1 MEQPELVALLAG
13 MSVLL
18 MTFAAA
24 QIAANSALQSRLRIF
39 VRRDP
44 IVAPASVRRPR
55 HQSKVAFIEQMNRR
69 LRRANFT
76 KNLQKDLIRAG
87 VTMQAS
93 RFILLQVMVISMFF
107 LVTYLLAERVPDLKG
122 IVSIVLALGAAGFSW
137 FIPLFAIGFMEGR
150 RLKKFELQLAPTID
164 SMAGALQAGSSLPQ
178 AMEMVSREVA
188 APIGEEFA
196 IVVREMAVG
205 VPMSDAFASMV
216 DRVRSLD
223 LDMLVTAITIQ
234 HRVGGNLSQ
243 ILRTIS
249 HTVRERLRIKGEIAI
264 LTAQQRLAAFIVSG
278 LPLLIIGALLFIA
291 PSYIM
296 KLFQPGIARLL
307 LAIGIMGIGAG
318 FYALRRIADIDV

>member
-24 QIAANSALQSRLRIF
+24 QIVANSALQSRLRIF

-44 IVAPASVRRPR
+44 IVAPTSVRRPQ
-55 HQSKVAFIEQMNRR
+55 HQSKVAFVEQMNRR
-69 LRRANFT
+69 LRRANFA

-87 VTMQAS
+87 LTMQAS
-93 RFILLQVMVISMFF
+93 RFILLQVMVISMVF
-107 LVTYLLAERVPDLKG
+107 LVTYFLAERVPDLKG
-122 IVSIVLALGAAGFSW
+122 IISVVLALGAAGFSW
-137 FIPLFAIGFMEGR
+137 HIPLFVLGFLEGR
-150 RLKKFELQLAPTID
+150 RLKKFEQQLAPTID

-178 AMEMVSREVA
+178 AMELVSREVA

-205 VPMSDAFASMV
+205 VPMAEAFANMV

-307 LAIGIMGIGAG
+307 LAIGIMGIAAG